1 MSEKNRSRAEAFGR
15 RFDDALVPTGKNAD
29 DVLRLPYEEFH
40 NLIYQDE
47 LTGLLNRRGFMKNLL
62 ALKEGRSPDEPDQ
75 FLAIGMLDVD
85 SFKAVNDTYGH
96 DAGDVTLKDIVG
108 IISSCLRDGDILARW
123 GGDEFAVAMLLHH
136 SFDETKSDDVAN
148 GLSWEIQKRL
158 KAAIKDGKNAP
169 LGLTGGV
176 SLGVEICLL
185 SGLGDVRGII
195 DKADSKMMYNK
206 EHESRAPVSSRRVA
220 AKAGRVAVV
229 GSSRRVEDKTLT
241 HAESA

>member
-1 MSEKNRSRAEAFGR
+1 MSGKNKSRTEAFGR
-15 RFDDALVPTGKNAD
+15 RFDDALAPVGKNAD

-40 NLIYQDE
+40 NLIYQDD

-62 ALKEGRSPDEPDQ
+62 ALKEGRSPDDPDQ

-85 SFKAVNDTYGH
+85 HFKTVNDTYGH

-148 GLSWEIQKRL
+148 GLSWEIRTRL

-169 LGLTGGV
+169 LGLTGV

-185 SGLGDVRGII
+185 SRLDDVRDII

-206 EHESRAPVSSRRVA
+206 EHESRAPVLSRR
-220 AKAGRVAVV
+220 AKAGRAAV
-229 GSSRRVEDKTLT
+229 GSSRRASDKPV
-241 HAESA
+241 AVAGSA